1 MNGYLLL
8 AIELAAI
15 LVVCVGVALFLGWV
29 LGKRSARAK
38 LAAEQDSSSTPE
50 TDALKASRVNEKKE
64 PTPLTSRAVP
74 VIAQTS
80 PVTAQSPS
88 PIVASAS
95 DPRQPVSSPSP
106 FAPSPSPT
114 GNTTPAATGT
124 AQPDPLNDHTISDD
138 SDVDTHMIPRISD
151 QATSP
156 APEPK
161 AADPRLLEAEAR
173 ANEAETKARDAET
186 KAREA
191 EARVEEANQRARE
204 AEAKAQE
211 AEAKVEEAEA
221 KVEEA
226 GQQITQADQRVT
238 EAEAKAQEADQ
249 MARAAETRAAE
260 AETRA
265 QEANQHINDA
275 EQARRQ
281 VVELEERINK
291 QEIDMARLENRATT
305 AWDKTMPTLIERI
318 ESLEDDLSHARREA
332 AELQAMLTSERD
344 QATPAPAPEADA
356 EEEASEA
363 EPVHEDPVDEDT
375 GQTEVIKEDS
385 WQTIGPGTGAAQ
397 ETPIAFASSTLPS
410 MQPAK
415 EHEEEDADTEPEQDE
430 ESEDLESAEETADA
444 KADAPEEAE
453 SASVT
458 AENATTED
466 APAEDAAKEAEP
478 ASVTAEDAATEDGS
492 AEAVDTDPVDE
503 SDKHEEQQPTA
514 EESVTE
520 ESAEGEEPVVPSHE
534 QLAPT
539 AAVEHEVEIPDHDTQ
554 DEEPEAHDEE
564 PEAHDEEPEDLE
576 PAAETTDAKDDTP
589 EEAESAS
596 VTAENAT
603 TEDAPAE
610 DAAKEAEPASV
621 TAEDA
626 ATEDGSAEAVDTDPV
641 DESDKHEEQQ
651 PTAEESVTE
660 ESAEGEEPVVP
671 SHEQLAPTAAV
682 EHEVEIPDHDTQ
694 GEEPEDLEP
703 AEETADAK
711 ADAPE
716 EAEQDEEATETRLM
730 PLIPEPTFTDF
741 DELTAAWKARETVR
755 PEKKPQST
763 THTTT
768 AWPEPED
775 AEAVTATRLIPVIK
789 DEDPAP
795 RTNGTNDL
803 EALTDTG
810 SFARLIATGPAPEA
824 PSFTAPLDIPGT
836 EYLTPST
843 PAYPVTAHH
852 DDATIPDIPRIT
864 APIAQP
870 FDTKQN
876 EATPDSRHDATPSTT
891 DLLIDETDVDEV
903 PVTAGLAEPEPA
915 ADPRINAG
923 HIIAPQFSM
932 TKEHDGILRS
942 PLERAGQQISISLE
956 EDYTLADPIDDEI
969 EVMDAPEEEF
979 PVGVGIP
986 PEDYPRVR

>member
-15 LVVCVGVALFLGWV
+15 LVVCVGLALFLGWV

-38 LAAEQDSSSTPE
+38 LAAEQDSSQTPA
-50 TDALKASRVNEKKE
+50 TDALKTSRVEEKKE

-74 VIAQTS
+74 VTAQTS
-80 PVTAQSPS
+80 PVTTQPPS

-95 DPRQPVSSPSP
+95 DPQQPVSSPSP

-114 GNTTPAATGT
+114 GNAAPAETGT
-124 AQPDPLNDHTISDD
+124 ARPDPLNDRTISDD
-138 SDVDTHMIPRISD
+138 SAVDTHLIPRIAD
-151 QATSP
+151 QTTSP

-161 AADPRLLEAEAR
+161 ASDPRLLDAEAR
-173 ANEAETKARDAET
+173 ANEAES

-191 EARVEEANQRARE
+191 EARIEEANQRARE

-211 AEAKVEEAEA
+211 AEAKVEAAEA

-226 GQQITQADQRVT
+226 GQQITQADQRVS
-238 EAEAKAQEADQ
+238 EAEAKAQEANQ

-260 AETRA
+260 AETRV
-265 QEANQHINDA
+265 QEANQRINDA

-332 AELQAMLTSERD
+332 AELQAMLASERD
-344 QATPAPAPEADA
+344 QATPTPAPEADT
-356 EEEASEA
+356 EEETSEG
-363 EPVHEDPVDEDT
+363 EPVHEDT

-415 EHEEEDADTEPEQDE
+415 EDEGENEEP
-430 ESEDLESAEETADA
+430 EDLEPAEEAADV
-444 KADAPEEAE
+444 KAAATEKPEPAN
-453 SASVT
+453 VT
-458 AENATTED
+458 AED
-466 APAEDAAKEAEP
+466 APAEDTPE
-478 ASVTAEDAATEDGS
+478 EDAP
-492 AEAVDTDPVDE
+492 AEAMDTDPVDE
-503 SDKHEEQQPTA
+503 KTDETEENEEQQPTA
-514 EESVTE
+514 EES
-520 ESAEGEEPVVPSHE
+520 AEGEEPDVHSHE

-539 AAVEHEVEIPDHDTQ
+539 AVVEHEVEIPDHDT
-554 DEEPEAHDEE
+554 HDEE
-564 PEAHDEEPEDLE
+564 PA
-576 PAAETTDAKDDTP
+576 
-589 EEAESAS
+589 
-596 VTAENAT
+596 
-603 TEDAPAE
+603 
-610 DAAKEAEPASV
+610 
-621 TAEDA
+621 
-626 ATEDGSAEAVDTDPV
+626 
-641 DESDKHEEQQ
+641 
-651 PTAEESVTE
+651 
-660 ESAEGEEPVVP
+660 
-671 SHEQLAPTAAV
+671 
-682 EHEVEIPDHDTQ
+682 
-694 GEEPEDLEP
+694 DLEP
-703 AEETADAK
+703 AEETPDTNETADTKVA
-711 ADAPE
+711 ATEEPE
-716 EAEQDEEATETRLM
+716 PDEEATETRLM
-730 PLIPEPTFTDF
+730 PLIPEPTFTNF

-755 PEKKPQST
+755 SEEKPQST
-763 THTTT
+763 SHTTT

-775 AEAVTATRLIPVIK
+775 VEAVTATRLIPVIK
-789 DEDPAP
+789 EKEPAP
-795 RTNGTNDL
+795 RPNGKDDL

-836 EYLTPST
+836 EYLTPTT

-870 FDTKQN
+870 FEAKQDD
-876 EATPDSRHDATPSTT
+876 AAPDSRHDATPSKN
-891 DLLIDETDVDEV
+891 DLLIDETEVDEV

-915 ADPRINAG
+915 ADPRVNAG

-942 PLERAGQQISISLE
+942 PLERKGQQISISLE
-956 EDYTLADPIDDEI
+956 EDYTLADPIDEEI

-986 PEDYPRVR
+986 PEDYPRAR

>member
-15 LVVCVGVALFLGWV
+15 LVVCVGLALFLGWV

-38 LAAEQDSSSTPE
+38 LAAEQDSSQTPA
-50 TDALKASRVNEKKE
+50 TDALKTSRVEEKKE
-64 PTPLTSRAVP
+64 PAPLTSRAVP
-74 VIAQTS
+74 VTAQTS
-80 PVTAQSPS
+80 PVTTQPPS

-95 DPRQPVSSPSP
+95 DPQQPVSSPSP

-114 GNTTPAATGT
+114 GNAAPAETGT
-124 AQPDPLNDHTISDD
+124 ARPDPLNDRTISDD
-138 SDVDTHMIPRISD
+138 SAVDTHLIPRIAD
-151 QATSP
+151 QTTSP

-161 AADPRLLEAEAR
+161 ASDPRLLDAEAR
-173 ANEAETKARDAET
+173 ANEAESKARDAESKTRDAET

-191 EARVEEANQRARE
+191 EARIEEANQRARE

-211 AEAKVEEAEA
+211 AEAKVEAAEA

-226 GQQITQADQRVT
+226 GQQITQADQRVS
-238 EAEAKAQEADQ
+238 EAEAKAQEANQ

-260 AETRA
+260 AETRV
-265 QEANQHINDA
+265 QEANQRINDA

-332 AELQAMLTSERD
+332 AELQAMLASERD
-344 QATPAPAPEADA
+344 QATPTPAPEADT
-356 EEEASEA
+356 EEETSEG
-363 EPVHEDPVDEDT
+363 EPVHEDT

-415 EHEEEDADTEPEQDE
+415 EDEGENEEP
-430 ESEDLESAEETADA
+430 EDLEPAEEAADV
-444 KADAPEEAE
+444 KAAATEKPEPTN
-453 SASVT
+453 VT
-458 AENATTED
+458 AED
-466 APAEDAAKEAEP
+466 APAEDTPE
-478 ASVTAEDAATEDGS
+478 EDAP
-492 AEAVDTDPVDE
+492 AEAMDTDPVDE
-503 SDKHEEQQPTA
+503 KTDENEEQQPTA
-514 EESVTE
+514 EES
-520 ESAEGEEPVVPSHE
+520 AEGEEPDVHSHE

-539 AAVEHEVEIPDHDTQ
+539 AVVEHEVEIPDHDT
-554 DEEPEAHDEE
+554 HDEE
-564 PEAHDEEPEDLE
+564 PA
-576 PAAETTDAKDDTP
+576 
-589 EEAESAS
+589 
-596 VTAENAT
+596 
-603 TEDAPAE
+603 
-610 DAAKEAEPASV
+610 
-621 TAEDA
+621 
-626 ATEDGSAEAVDTDPV
+626 
-641 DESDKHEEQQ
+641 
-651 PTAEESVTE
+651 
-660 ESAEGEEPVVP
+660 
-671 SHEQLAPTAAV
+671 
-682 EHEVEIPDHDTQ
+682 
-694 GEEPEDLEP
+694 DLEP
-703 AEETADAK
+703 AEETPDTNETADTKVA
-711 ADAPE
+711 ATEEPE
-716 EAEQDEEATETRLM
+716 PDEEATETRLM
-730 PLIPEPTFTDF
+730 PLIPEPTFTNF

-755 PEKKPQST
+755 SEEKPQST
-763 THTTT
+763 SHTTT

-775 AEAVTATRLIPVIK
+775 VEAVTATRLIPVIK
-789 DEDPAP
+789 DEEPAP
-795 RTNGTNDL
+795 RPNGKDDL

-843 PAYPVTAHH
+843 PAYPVTTHH

-870 FDTKQN
+870 FEAKQDD
-876 EATPDSRHDATPSTT
+876 ATPDSRHDATPSKN
-891 DLLIDETDVDEV
+891 DLLIDETEVDEV

-915 ADPRINAG
+915 ADPRVNAG

-942 PLERAGQQISISLE
+942 PLERKGQQISISLE
-956 EDYTLADPIDDEI
+956 EDYTLADPIDEEI

-986 PEDYPRVR
+986 PEDYPRAR

>member
-15 LVVCVGVALFLGWV
+15 LVVCVGLALFLGWV

-38 LAAEQDSSSTPE
+38 LAAEQDSSQTPA
-50 TDALKASRVNEKKE
+50 TDALKTSRVEEKKE

-74 VIAQTS
+74 VTAQTS
-80 PVTAQSPS
+80 PVTTQPPS

-95 DPRQPVSSPSP
+95 DPQQPVSSPSP

-114 GNTTPAATGT
+114 GNAAPAETGT
-124 AQPDPLNDHTISDD
+124 ARPDPLNDRTISDD
-138 SDVDTHMIPRISD
+138 SAVDTHLIPRIAD
-151 QATSP
+151 QTTSP

-161 AADPRLLEAEAR
+161 ASDPRLLDAEAR
-173 ANEAETKARDAET
+173 ANEAESKARDAET

-191 EARVEEANQRARE
+191 EARIEEANQRARE

-211 AEAKVEEAEA
+211 AEAKVEAAEA

-226 GQQITQADQRVT
+226 GQQITQADQRVS
-238 EAEAKAQEADQ
+238 EAEAKAQEANQ

-260 AETRA
+260 AETRV

-332 AELQAMLTSERD
+332 AELQAMLASERD
-344 QATPAPAPEADA
+344 QATPTPAPEADT

-363 EPVHEDPVDEDT
+363 EPVHEET

-415 EHEEEDADTEPEQDE
+415 EDEGENEEP
-430 ESEDLESAEETADA
+430 EDLEPAEEAADV
-444 KADAPEEAE
+444 KAAATEKPEPAN
-453 SASVT
+453 VT
-458 AENATTED
+458 AED
-466 APAEDAAKEAEP
+466 APAEDTPE
-478 ASVTAEDAATEDGS
+478 EDAP

-503 SDKHEEQQPTA
+503 TEENEEQQPTA
-514 EESVTE
+514 EESITE
-520 ESAEGEEPVVPSHE
+520 DSTESEEPDVHSHE

-539 AAVEHEVEIPDHDTQ
+539 AVVEHEVEIPDHDT
-554 DEEPEAHDEE
+554 HDEE
-564 PEAHDEEPEDLE
+564 PA
-576 PAAETTDAKDDTP
+576 
-589 EEAESAS
+589 
-596 VTAENAT
+596 
-603 TEDAPAE
+603 
-610 DAAKEAEPASV
+610 
-621 TAEDA
+621 
-626 ATEDGSAEAVDTDPV
+626 
-641 DESDKHEEQQ
+641 
-651 PTAEESVTE
+651 
-660 ESAEGEEPVVP
+660 
-671 SHEQLAPTAAV
+671 
-682 EHEVEIPDHDTQ
+682 
-694 GEEPEDLEP
+694 DLEP
-703 AEETADAK
+703 AEETPDAEETADTKVAATK
-711 ADAPE
+711 ESEP
-716 EAEQDEEATETRLM
+716 DEEATETRLM
-730 PLIPEPTFTDF
+730 PLIPEPTFTNF

-755 PEKKPQST
+755 SEEKPQST
-763 THTTT
+763 SHTTT

-775 AEAVTATRLIPVIK
+775 VEAVTATRLIPVIK
-789 DEDPAP
+789 EEEPAP
-795 RTNGTNDL
+795 RPNGKDDL

-843 PAYPVTAHH
+843 PAYPVTTHH

-870 FDTKQN
+870 FEAKQDD
-876 EATPDSRHDATPSTT
+876 ATPDSRHDATPSKS
-891 DLLIDETDVDEV
+891 DLLIDETEVDEV

-915 ADPRINAG
+915 ADPRVNAG

-942 PLERAGQQISISLE
+942 PLERKGQQISISLE
-956 EDYTLADPIDDEI
+956 EDYTLADPINEEI

-986 PEDYPRVR
+986 PEDYPRAR

>member
-15 LVVCVGVALFLGWV
+15 LVVCVGLALFLGWV

-38 LAAEQDSSSTPE
+38 LAAEQDSSQTPA
-50 TDALKASRVNEKKE
+50 TDALKTSRVEEKKE

-74 VIAQTS
+74 VTAQTS
-80 PVTAQSPS
+80 PVTTQPPS

-95 DPRQPVSSPSP
+95 DPQQPVSSPSP

-114 GNTTPAATGT
+114 GNAAPAETGT
-124 AQPDPLNDHTISDD
+124 ARPDPLNDRTISDD
-138 SDVDTHMIPRISD
+138 SAVDTHLIPRIAD
-151 QATSP
+151 QTTSP

-161 AADPRLLEAEAR
+161 ASDPRLLDAEAR
-173 ANEAETKARDAET
+173 ANEAESKARDAET

-191 EARVEEANQRARE
+191 EARIEEANQRARE

-211 AEAKVEEAEA
+211 AEAKVEAAEA

-226 GQQITQADQRVT
+226 GQQITQADQRVS
-238 EAEAKAQEADQ
+238 EAEAKAQEANQ

-260 AETRA
+260 AETRV

-332 AELQAMLTSERD
+332 AELQAMLASERD
-344 QATPAPAPEADA
+344 QATPTPAPEADT

-363 EPVHEDPVDEDT
+363 EPVHEDT

-415 EHEEEDADTEPEQDE
+415 EDEGENEEP
-430 ESEDLESAEETADA
+430 EDLEPAEEAADV
-444 KADAPEEAE
+444 KAAATEKPEPTN
-453 SASVT
+453 VT
-458 AENATTED
+458 AED
-466 APAEDAAKEAEP
+466 APAEDTPE
-478 ASVTAEDAATEDGS
+478 EDAP

-503 SDKHEEQQPTA
+503 TEENEEQQPTA
-514 EESVTE
+514 EESITE
-520 ESAEGEEPVVPSHE
+520 DSTESEEPDVHSHE

-539 AAVEHEVEIPDHDTQ
+539 AVVEHEVEIPDHDT
-554 DEEPEAHDEE
+554 HDEE
-564 PEAHDEEPEDLE
+564 PA
-576 PAAETTDAKDDTP
+576 
-589 EEAESAS
+589 
-596 VTAENAT
+596 
-603 TEDAPAE
+603 
-610 DAAKEAEPASV
+610 
-621 TAEDA
+621 
-626 ATEDGSAEAVDTDPV
+626 
-641 DESDKHEEQQ
+641 
-651 PTAEESVTE
+651 
-660 ESAEGEEPVVP
+660 
-671 SHEQLAPTAAV
+671 
-682 EHEVEIPDHDTQ
+682 
-694 GEEPEDLEP
+694 DLEP
-703 AEETADAK
+703 AEETPDTNETADTKVA
-711 ADAPE
+711 ATEEPE
-716 EAEQDEEATETRLM
+716 PEQEATETRLM
-730 PLIPEPTFTDF
+730 PLIPEPTFTNF

-755 PEKKPQST
+755 SEEKPQST
-763 THTTT
+763 SHTTT

-775 AEAVTATRLIPVIK
+775 VEAVTATRLIPVIK
-789 DEDPAP
+789 EEEPAP
-795 RTNGTNDL
+795 RPNGKDDL

-843 PAYPVTAHH
+843 PAYPVTTHH

-870 FDTKQN
+870 FEAKQDD
-876 EATPDSRHDATPSTT
+876 ATPDSRHDATPSKS
-891 DLLIDETDVDEV
+891 DLLIDETEVDEV

-915 ADPRINAG
+915 ADPRVNAG

-942 PLERAGQQISISLE
+942 PLERKGQQISISLE
-956 EDYTLADPIDDEI
+956 EDYTLADPIDEEI

-986 PEDYPRVR
+986 PEDYPRAR

>member
-15 LVVCVGVALFLGWV
+15 LVVCVGLALFLGWV

-38 LAAEQDSSSTPE
+38 LAAEQDSSQTPA
-50 TDALKASRVNEKKE
+50 TDALKTSRGEEKKE
-64 PTPLTSRAVP
+64 PAPLTSRAVP
-74 VIAQTS
+74 VTAQTS
-80 PVTAQSPS
+80 PVTTQPPS

-95 DPRQPVSSPSP
+95 DPQQPVSSPSP

-114 GNTTPAATGT
+114 GNAAPAETGT
-124 AQPDPLNDHTISDD
+124 ARPDPLNDRTISDD
-138 SDVDTHMIPRISD
+138 SAVDTHLIPRIAD
-151 QATSP
+151 QTTSP

-161 AADPRLLEAEAR
+161 ASDPRLLDAEAR

-191 EARVEEANQRARE
+191 EARIEEANQRARE

-211 AEAKVEEAEA
+211 AEAKVEAAEA

-226 GQQITQADQRVT
+226 GQQITQADQRVS
-238 EAEAKAQEADQ
+238 EAEAKAQEANQ

-260 AETRA
+260 AETRV
-265 QEANQHINDA
+265 QEANQRINDA

-332 AELQAMLTSERD
+332 AELQAMLASERD
-344 QATPAPAPEADA
+344 QATPTPAPEADT
-356 EEEASEA
+356 EEETSEG
-363 EPVHEDPVDEDT
+363 EPVHEDT

-415 EHEEEDADTEPEQDE
+415 EDEGENEEP
-430 ESEDLESAEETADA
+430 EDLEPAEEAADV
-444 KADAPEEAE
+444 KAAATEKPEPTN
-453 SASVT
+453 VT
-458 AENATTED
+458 AED
-466 APAEDAAKEAEP
+466 APAEDTPE
-478 ASVTAEDAATEDGS
+478 EDAP
-492 AEAVDTDPVDE
+492 AEAMDTDPVDE
-503 SDKHEEQQPTA
+503 KTDETEEQQPTA
-514 EESVTE
+514 EES
-520 ESAEGEEPVVPSHE
+520 AEGEEPDVHSHE

-539 AAVEHEVEIPDHDTQ
+539 AVVEHEVEIPDHDT
-554 DEEPEAHDEE
+554 HDEE
-564 PEAHDEEPEDLE
+564 PA
-576 PAAETTDAKDDTP
+576 
-589 EEAESAS
+589 
-596 VTAENAT
+596 
-603 TEDAPAE
+603 
-610 DAAKEAEPASV
+610 
-621 TAEDA
+621 
-626 ATEDGSAEAVDTDPV
+626 
-641 DESDKHEEQQ
+641 
-651 PTAEESVTE
+651 
-660 ESAEGEEPVVP
+660 
-671 SHEQLAPTAAV
+671 
-682 EHEVEIPDHDTQ
+682 
-694 GEEPEDLEP
+694 DLEP
-703 AEETADAK
+703 AEETPDAEETADTKVAATK
-711 ADAPE
+711 ESEPE
-716 EAEQDEEATETRLM
+716 QEATETRLM
-730 PLIPEPTFTDF
+730 PLIPEPTFTNF

-755 PEKKPQST
+755 SEEKPQST
-763 THTTT
+763 SHTTT

-775 AEAVTATRLIPVIK
+775 VEAVTATRLIPVIK
-789 DEDPAP
+789 EEEPAP
-795 RTNGTNDL
+795 RPNGKDDL

-843 PAYPVTAHH
+843 PAYPVTTHH

-870 FDTKQN
+870 FEAKQDD
-876 EATPDSRHDATPSTT
+876 ATPDSRHDATPSKS
-891 DLLIDETDVDEV
+891 DLLIDETEVDEV

-915 ADPRINAG
+915 ADPRVNAG

-942 PLERAGQQISISLE
+942 PLERKGQQISISLE
-956 EDYTLADPIDDEI
+956 EDYTLADPIDEEI

-986 PEDYPRVR
+986 PEDYPRPR

>member
-15 LVVCVGVALFLGWV
+15 LVVCVGLALFLGWV

-38 LAAEQDSSSTPE
+38 LAAEQDSSQMPA
-50 TDALKASRVNEKKE
+50 TDALKTSRVEEKKE

-74 VIAQTS
+74 VTAQTS
-80 PVTAQSPS
+80 PVTTQSPS

-95 DPRQPVSSPSP
+95 DPQQPVSSPSP

-114 GNTTPAATGT
+114 GNAAPAETGT
-124 AQPDPLNDHTISDD
+124 ARPDPLNDRTISDD
-138 SDVDTHMIPRISD
+138 SAVDTHLIPRIAD
-151 QATSP
+151 QTTSP

-161 AADPRLLEAEAR
+161 ASDPRLLDAEAR
-173 ANEAETKARDAET
+173 ANEAES

-191 EARVEEANQRARE
+191 EARIEEANQRARE

-211 AEAKVEEAEA
+211 AEAKVEAAEA

-226 GQQITQADQRVT
+226 GQQITQADQRVS
-238 EAEAKAQEADQ
+238 EAKAKAQEADQ

-260 AETRA
+260 AETRM

-332 AELQAMLTSERD
+332 AELQAMLASERD
-344 QATPAPAPEADA
+344 QATPTPAPEADT
-356 EEEASEA
+356 EEETSEA
-363 EPVHEDPVDEDT
+363 EPVHEDIVDEDT

-415 EHEEEDADTEPEQDE
+415 EDEGENEEP
-430 ESEDLESAEETADA
+430 EDLESAEETADTEA
-444 KADAPEEAE
+444 AATEEPEPT
-453 SASVT
+453 SVT
-458 AENATTED
+458 AED
-466 APAEDAAKEAEP
+466 APAEDSPE
-478 ASVTAEDAATEDGS
+478 
-492 AEAVDTDPVDE
+492 EAVDTDPVDE
-503 SDKHEEQQPTA
+503 KTDETDETEEQQPTA
-514 EESVTE
+514 KESATE
-520 ESAEGEEPVVPSHE
+520 ESAEGEEPDVHSHE

-539 AAVEHEVEIPDHDTQ
+539 AVVEHEVEIPDHDT
-554 DEEPEAHDEE
+554 HDEE
-564 PEAHDEEPEDLE
+564 PA
-576 PAAETTDAKDDTP
+576 
-589 EEAESAS
+589 
-596 VTAENAT
+596 
-603 TEDAPAE
+603 
-610 DAAKEAEPASV
+610 
-621 TAEDA
+621 
-626 ATEDGSAEAVDTDPV
+626 
-641 DESDKHEEQQ
+641 
-651 PTAEESVTE
+651 
-660 ESAEGEEPVVP
+660 
-671 SHEQLAPTAAV
+671 
-682 EHEVEIPDHDTQ
+682 
-694 GEEPEDLEP
+694 DLEP
-703 AEETADAK
+703 AEETPDTNETADTKVA
-711 ADAPE
+711 ATEEPE
-716 EAEQDEEATETRLM
+716 PDEEATETRLM
-730 PLIPEPTFTDF
+730 PLIPEPTFTNF

-755 PEKKPQST
+755 SEEKPQST
-763 THTTT
+763 SHTT

-775 AEAVTATRLIPVIK
+775 VEAVTATRLIPVIK
-789 DEDPAP
+789 EKEPAP
-795 RTNGTNDL
+795 RPNRKDDL

-836 EYLTPST
+836 EYLTPTT
-843 PAYPVTAHH
+843 PAYPVTTHH
-852 DDATIPDIPRIT
+852 DDATIPDIPKIT

-870 FDTKQN
+870 FEAKQDD
-876 EATPDSRHDATPSTT
+876 ATPDSRHDATPSKS
-891 DLLIDETDVDEV
+891 DLLIDETEVDEV

-915 ADPRINAG
+915 ADPRVNAG

-942 PLERAGQQISISLE
+942 PLERKGQQISISLE
-956 EDYTLADPIDDEI
+956 EDYTLADPIDEEI

-986 PEDYPRVR
+986 PEDYPRAR

>member
-15 LVVCVGVALFLGWV
+15 LVVCVGLALFLGWV

-38 LAAEQDSSSTPE
+38 LAAEQDSSQTPA
-50 TDALKASRVNEKKE
+50 TDALKTSRVEEKKE

-74 VIAQTS
+74 VTAQTS
-80 PVTAQSPS
+80 PVTTQPPS

-95 DPRQPVSSPSP
+95 DPQQPVSSPSP

-114 GNTTPAATGT
+114 GNAAPAETGT
-124 AQPDPLNDHTISDD
+124 ARPDPLNDRTISDD
-138 SDVDTHMIPRISD
+138 SAVDTHLIPRIAD
-151 QATSP
+151 QTTSP

-161 AADPRLLEAEAR
+161 ASDPRLLDAEAR
-173 ANEAETKARDAET
+173 ANEAESKARDAET

-191 EARVEEANQRARE
+191 EARIEEANQRARE

-211 AEAKVEEAEA
+211 AEAKVEAAEA

-226 GQQITQADQRVT
+226 GQQITQADQRVS
-238 EAEAKAQEADQ
+238 EAEAKAQEANQ

-260 AETRA
+260 AETRV

-332 AELQAMLTSERD
+332 AELQAMLASERD
-344 QATPAPAPEADA
+344 QATPTPAPEADT

-363 EPVHEDPVDEDT
+363 EPVHEDT

-415 EHEEEDADTEPEQDE
+415 EDEGENEEP
-430 ESEDLESAEETADA
+430 EDLEPAEEAADV
-444 KADAPEEAE
+444 KAAATEKPEPAN
-453 SASVT
+453 VT
-458 AENATTED
+458 AED
-466 APAEDAAKEAEP
+466 APAEDTPE
-478 ASVTAEDAATEDGS
+478 EDAP

-503 SDKHEEQQPTA
+503 TEENEEQQPTA
-514 EESVTE
+514 EESITE
-520 ESAEGEEPVVPSHE
+520 DSTESEEPDVHSHE

-539 AAVEHEVEIPDHDTQ
+539 AVVEHEVEIPDHDT
-554 DEEPEAHDEE
+554 HDEE
-564 PEAHDEEPEDLE
+564 PA
-576 PAAETTDAKDDTP
+576 
-589 EEAESAS
+589 
-596 VTAENAT
+596 
-603 TEDAPAE
+603 
-610 DAAKEAEPASV
+610 
-621 TAEDA
+621 
-626 ATEDGSAEAVDTDPV
+626 
-641 DESDKHEEQQ
+641 
-651 PTAEESVTE
+651 
-660 ESAEGEEPVVP
+660 
-671 SHEQLAPTAAV
+671 
-682 EHEVEIPDHDTQ
+682 
-694 GEEPEDLEP
+694 DLEP
-703 AEETADAK
+703 AEGTPDAEETADTKVAATK
-711 ADAPE
+711 ESEPE
-716 EAEQDEEATETRLM
+716 QEATETRLM
-730 PLIPEPTFTDF
+730 PLIPEPTFTNF

-755 PEKKPQST
+755 SEEKPQST
-763 THTTT
+763 SHTTT

-775 AEAVTATRLIPVIK
+775 VEAVTATRLIPVIK
-789 DEDPAP
+789 EEEPAP
-795 RTNGTNDL
+795 RPNGKDDL

-843 PAYPVTAHH
+843 PAYPVTTHH

-870 FDTKQN
+870 FEAKQDD
-876 EATPDSRHDATPSTT
+876 ATPDSRHDATPSKS
-891 DLLIDETDVDEV
+891 DLLIDETEVDEV

-915 ADPRINAG
+915 ADPRVNAG

-942 PLERAGQQISISLE
+942 PLERKGQQISISLE
-956 EDYTLADPIDDEI
+956 EDYTLADPINEEI

-986 PEDYPRVR
+986 PEDYPRAR

>member
-15 LVVCVGVALFLGWV
+15 LVVCVGLALFLGWV

-38 LAAEQDSSSTPE
+38 LAAEQDSSQTPA
-50 TDALKASRVNEKKE
+50 TDALKTSRVEEKKE

-74 VIAQTS
+74 VTAQTS
-80 PVTAQSPS
+80 PVTTQPPS

-95 DPRQPVSSPSP
+95 DPQQPVSSPSP

-114 GNTTPAATGT
+114 GNAAPAETGT
-124 AQPDPLNDHTISDD
+124 ARPDPLNDRTISDD
-138 SDVDTHMIPRISD
+138 SAVDTHLIPRIAD
-151 QATSP
+151 QTTSP

-161 AADPRLLEAEAR
+161 ASDPRLLDAEAR
-173 ANEAETKARDAET
+173 ANEAESKARDAET

-191 EARVEEANQRARE
+191 EARIEEANQRARE

-211 AEAKVEEAEA
+211 AEAKVEAAEA

-226 GQQITQADQRVT
+226 GQQITQADQRVS
-238 EAEAKAQEADQ
+238 EAEAKAQEANQ

-260 AETRA
+260 AETRV

-332 AELQAMLTSERD
+332 AELQAMLASERD
-344 QATPAPAPEADA
+344 QATPTPAPEADT

-363 EPVHEDPVDEDT
+363 EPVHEDT

-415 EHEEEDADTEPEQDE
+415 EDEGENEEP
-430 ESEDLESAEETADA
+430 EDLEPAEEAADV
-444 KADAPEEAE
+444 KAAATEKPEPAN
-453 SASVT
+453 VT
-458 AENATTED
+458 AED
-466 APAEDAAKEAEP
+466 APAEDTP
-478 ASVTAEDAATEDGS
+478 

-503 SDKHEEQQPTA
+503 TEENEEQQPTA
-514 EESVTE
+514 EESITE
-520 ESAEGEEPVVPSHE
+520 DSTESEEPDVHSHE

-539 AAVEHEVEIPDHDTQ
+539 AVVEHEVEIPDHDT
-554 DEEPEAHDEE
+554 HDEE
-564 PEAHDEEPEDLE
+564 PA
-576 PAAETTDAKDDTP
+576 
-589 EEAESAS
+589 
-596 VTAENAT
+596 
-603 TEDAPAE
+603 
-610 DAAKEAEPASV
+610 
-621 TAEDA
+621 
-626 ATEDGSAEAVDTDPV
+626 
-641 DESDKHEEQQ
+641 
-651 PTAEESVTE
+651 
-660 ESAEGEEPVVP
+660 
-671 SHEQLAPTAAV
+671 
-682 EHEVEIPDHDTQ
+682 
-694 GEEPEDLEP
+694 DLEP
-703 AEETADAK
+703 AEGTPDAEETADTKVAATK
-711 ADAPE
+711 ESEPE
-716 EAEQDEEATETRLM
+716 QEATETRLM
-730 PLIPEPTFTDF
+730 PLIPEPTFTNF

-755 PEKKPQST
+755 SEEKPQST
-763 THTTT
+763 SHTTT

-775 AEAVTATRLIPVIK
+775 VEAVTATRLIPVIK
-789 DEDPAP
+789 EEEPAP
-795 RTNGTNDL
+795 RPNGKDDL

-843 PAYPVTAHH
+843 PAYPVTTHH

-870 FDTKQN
+870 FEAKQDD
-876 EATPDSRHDATPSTT
+876 ATPDSRHDATPSKS
-891 DLLIDETDVDEV
+891 DLLIDETEVDEV

-915 ADPRINAG
+915 ADPRVNAG

-942 PLERAGQQISISLE
+942 PLERKGQQISISLE
-956 EDYTLADPIDDEI
+956 EDYTLADPIDEEI

-986 PEDYPRVR
+986 PEDYPRAR

>member
-15 LVVCVGVALFLGWV
+15 LVVCVGLALFLGWV

-38 LAAEQDSSSTPE
+38 LAAEQDSSQTPA
-50 TDALKASRVNEKKE
+50 TDALKTSRVEEKKE

-74 VIAQTS
+74 VTAQTS
-80 PVTAQSPS
+80 PVTTQPPS

-95 DPRQPVSSPSP
+95 DPQQPVSSPSP

-114 GNTTPAATGT
+114 GNAAPAETGT
-124 AQPDPLNDHTISDD
+124 ARPDPLNDRTISDD
-138 SDVDTHMIPRISD
+138 SAVDTHLIPRIAD
-151 QATSP
+151 QTTSP

-161 AADPRLLEAEAR
+161 ASDPRLLDAEAR
-173 ANEAETKARDAET
+173 ANEAESKARDAET

-191 EARVEEANQRARE
+191 EVRIEEANQRARE

-211 AEAKVEEAEA
+211 AEAKVEAAEA

-226 GQQITQADQRVT
+226 GQQITQADQRVS

-260 AETRA
+260 AETRV

-332 AELQAMLTSERD
+332 AELQAMLASERD
-344 QATPAPAPEADA
+344 QATPTPAPEADT

-363 EPVHEDPVDEDT
+363 EPVHEDT

-415 EHEEEDADTEPEQDE
+415 EDEGENEEP
-430 ESEDLESAEETADA
+430 EDLEPAEEAADV
-444 KADAPEEAE
+444 KAA
-453 SASVT
+453 
-458 AENATTED
+458 ATEK
-466 APAEDAAKEAEP
+466 PEP
-478 ASVTAEDAATEDGS
+478 ANVTAEDALAEDTPEEDAP

-503 SDKHEEQQPTA
+503 KTEENEEQQPTA
-514 EESVTE
+514 EESITE
-520 ESAEGEEPVVPSHE
+520 DSTEGEEPDVHSHE

-539 AAVEHEVEIPDHDTQ
+539 AVVEHEVEIPDHDT
-554 DEEPEAHDEE
+554 HDEE
-564 PEAHDEEPEDLE
+564 PA
-576 PAAETTDAKDDTP
+576 
-589 EEAESAS
+589 
-596 VTAENAT
+596 
-603 TEDAPAE
+603 
-610 DAAKEAEPASV
+610 
-621 TAEDA
+621 
-626 ATEDGSAEAVDTDPV
+626 
-641 DESDKHEEQQ
+641 
-651 PTAEESVTE
+651 
-660 ESAEGEEPVVP
+660 
-671 SHEQLAPTAAV
+671 
-682 EHEVEIPDHDTQ
+682 
-694 GEEPEDLEP
+694 DLEP
-703 AEETADAK
+703 AEETPDAEETADTKVA
-711 ADAPE
+711 ATEEPE
-716 EAEQDEEATETRLM
+716 PDEEATETRLM
-730 PLIPEPTFTDF
+730 PLIPEPTFTNF

-755 PEKKPQST
+755 SEEKPQST
-763 THTTT
+763 SHTTT

-775 AEAVTATRLIPVIK
+775 VEAVTATRLIPVIK
-789 DEDPAP
+789 EEEPAP
-795 RTNGTNDL
+795 RPNGKDDL

-843 PAYPVTAHH
+843 PAYPVTTHH

-870 FDTKQN
+870 FEAKQDD
-876 EATPDSRHDATPSTT
+876 ATPDSRHDATPSKS
-891 DLLIDETDVDEV
+891 DLLIDETEVDEV

-915 ADPRINAG
+915 ADPRVNAG

-942 PLERAGQQISISLE
+942 PLERKGQQISISLE
-956 EDYTLADPIDDEI
+956 EDYTLADPIDEEI

-986 PEDYPRVR
+986 PEDYPRAR

>member
-15 LVVCVGVALFLGWV
+15 LVVCVGLALFLGWV

-38 LAAEQDSSSTPE
+38 LTTEQDSSQTPA
-50 TDALKASRVNEKKE
+50 TDALKTSRVEEKKE

-74 VIAQTS
+74 VTAQTS
-80 PVTAQSPS
+80 PVTTQSPS
-88 PIVASAS
+88 PIMASAS
-95 DPRQPVSSPSP
+95 DPQQPVSSPSP

-114 GNTTPAATGT
+114 SNAAPAETGT
-124 AQPDPLNDHTISDD
+124 TRPDPLNDHTISDD
-138 SDVDTHMIPRISD
+138 SAVDTHLIPRIAD
-151 QATSP
+151 QTTSP

-161 AADPRLLEAEAR
+161 ASDPRLLDAEAR
-173 ANEAETKARDAET
+173 ANEAES

-191 EARVEEANQRARE
+191 EARIEEANQRARE
-204 AEAKAQE
+204 AETKAQE
-211 AEAKVEEAEA
+211 AEAKVEAAEA

-226 GQQITQADQRVT
+226 GQQITQADQRVS

-260 AETRA
+260 AETRM

-332 AELQAMLTSERD
+332 AELQAMLASERD
-344 QATPAPAPEADA
+344 QSTPTPAPEADT
-356 EEEASEA
+356 EEETSEA
-363 EPVHEDPVDEDT
+363 EPVHEDTFNEDT

-415 EHEEEDADTEPEQDE
+415 EGENEEAA
-430 ESEDLESAEETADA
+430 DLESAEKPADTEETADTKTA
-444 KADAPEEAE
+444 ATEEPEPT
-453 SASVT
+453 SVT
-458 AENATTED
+458 AED
-466 APAEDAAKEAEP
+466 APAEDSPE
-478 ASVTAEDAATEDGS
+478 EDAP

-503 SDKHEEQQPTA
+503 KTDETDENEEQQPTA
-514 EESVTE
+514 EES
-520 ESAEGEEPVVPSHE
+520 AEGEEPDVHSHE

-539 AAVEHEVEIPDHDTQ
+539 AVVEHEVEIPDHDAH

-564 PEAHDEEPEDLE
+564 PEAHDEEPEAQD
-576 PAAETTDAKDDTP
+576 
-589 EEAESAS
+589 
-596 VTAENAT
+596 
-603 TEDAPAE
+603 
-610 DAAKEAEPASV
+610 
-621 TAEDA
+621 
-626 ATEDGSAEAVDTDPV
+626 
-641 DESDKHEEQQ
+641 
-651 PTAEESVTE
+651 E
-660 ESAEGEEPVVP
+660 ESA
-671 SHEQLAPTAAV
+671 
-682 EHEVEIPDHDTQ
+682 DTKADAT
-694 GEEPEDLEP
+694 EEPEP
-703 AEETADAK
+703 
-711 ADAPE
+711 
-716 EAEQDEEATETRLM
+716 DEEATETRLM
-730 PLIPEPTFTDF
+730 PLIPEPTFTNF
-741 DELTAAWKARETVR
+741 DEFTAAWKARETAR
-755 PEKKPQST
+755 SEKKPQST
-763 THTTT
+763 SHTTT

-775 AEAVTATRLIPVIK
+775 VEAVTATRLIPVIK
-789 DEDPAP
+789 EEEPAP
-795 RTNGTNDL
+795 RPNGKDDL

-824 PSFTAPLDIPGT
+824 PSFTAPLDIPET

-870 FDTKQN
+870 FEAKQDD
-876 EATPDSRHDATPSTT
+876 ATPDSQHDATPSKS
-891 DLLIDETDVDEV
+891 DLLIDETEVDEV

-915 ADPRINAG
+915 ADPRVNAG

-942 PLERAGQQISISLE
+942 PLERKGQQISISLE
-956 EDYTLADPIDDEI
+956 EDYTLADPIDEEI

-986 PEDYPRVR
+986 PEDYPRAR

>member
-15 LVVCVGVALFLGWV
+15 LVVCVGLALFLGWV

-38 LAAEQDSSSTPE
+38 LAAEQDSSQTPA
-50 TDALKASRVNEKKE
+50 TDALKTSRGEEKKE
-64 PTPLTSRAVP
+64 PAPLTSRAVP
-74 VIAQTS
+74 VTAQTS
-80 PVTAQSPS
+80 PVTTQPPS

-95 DPRQPVSSPSP
+95 DPQQPVSSPSP

-114 GNTTPAATGT
+114 GNAAPAETGT
-124 AQPDPLNDHTISDD
+124 ARPDPLNDRTISDD
-138 SDVDTHMIPRISD
+138 SAVDTHLIPRIAD
-151 QATSP
+151 QTTSP

-161 AADPRLLEAEAR
+161 ASDPRLLDAEAR
-173 ANEAETKARDAET
+173 ANEAESKARDAESKTRDAET

-191 EARVEEANQRARE
+191 EARIEEANQRARE

-211 AEAKVEEAEA
+211 AEAKVEAAEA

-226 GQQITQADQRVT
+226 GQQITQADQRVS
-238 EAEAKAQEADQ
+238 EAEAKAQEANQ

-260 AETRA
+260 AETRV
-265 QEANQHINDA
+265 QEANQRINDA

-332 AELQAMLTSERD
+332 AELQAMLASERD
-344 QATPAPAPEADA
+344 QATPTPAPEADT
-356 EEEASEA
+356 EEEASEG
-363 EPVHEDPVDEDT
+363 EPVHEDT

-415 EHEEEDADTEPEQDE
+415 EDEGENEEP
-430 ESEDLESAEETADA
+430 EDLEPAEEAADV
-444 KADAPEEAE
+444 KAAATEKPEPAN
-453 SASVT
+453 VT
-458 AENATTED
+458 AED
-466 APAEDAAKEAEP
+466 APAEDTPE
-478 ASVTAEDAATEDGS
+478 EDAP

-503 SDKHEEQQPTA
+503 TEENEEQQPTA
-514 EESVTE
+514 EESITE
-520 ESAEGEEPVVPSHE
+520 DSTESEEPDVHSHE

-539 AAVEHEVEIPDHDTQ
+539 AVVEHEVEIPDHDT
-554 DEEPEAHDEE
+554 HDEE
-564 PEAHDEEPEDLE
+564 PA
-576 PAAETTDAKDDTP
+576 
-589 EEAESAS
+589 
-596 VTAENAT
+596 
-603 TEDAPAE
+603 
-610 DAAKEAEPASV
+610 
-621 TAEDA
+621 
-626 ATEDGSAEAVDTDPV
+626 
-641 DESDKHEEQQ
+641 
-651 PTAEESVTE
+651 
-660 ESAEGEEPVVP
+660 
-671 SHEQLAPTAAV
+671 
-682 EHEVEIPDHDTQ
+682 
-694 GEEPEDLEP
+694 DLEP
-703 AEETADAK
+703 AEGTPDAEETADTKVAATK
-711 ADAPE
+711 ESEPE
-716 EAEQDEEATETRLM
+716 QEATETRLM
-730 PLIPEPTFTDF
+730 PLIPEPTFTNF

-755 PEKKPQST
+755 SEEKPQST
-763 THTTT
+763 SHTTT

-775 AEAVTATRLIPVIK
+775 VEAVTATRLIPVIK
-789 DEDPAP
+789 EEEAAP
-795 RTNGTNDL
+795 RPNGKDDL

-843 PAYPVTAHH
+843 PAYPVTTHH

-870 FDTKQN
+870 FEAKQDD
-876 EATPDSRHDATPSTT
+876 ATPDSRHDATPSKS
-891 DLLIDETDVDEV
+891 DLLIDETEVDEV

-915 ADPRINAG
+915 ADPRVNAG

-942 PLERAGQQISISLE
+942 PLERKGQQISISLE
-956 EDYTLADPIDDEI
+956 EDYTLADPINEEI

-986 PEDYPRVR
+986 PEDYPRAR

>member
-15 LVVCVGVALFLGWV
+15 LVVCVGLALFLGWV

-38 LAAEQDSSSTPE
+38 LAAEQDSSQMPA
-50 TDALKASRVNEKKE
+50 TDALKTSRVEEKKE

-74 VIAQTS
+74 VTAQTS
-80 PVTAQSPS
+80 PVTTQSPS

-95 DPRQPVSSPSP
+95 DPQQPVSSPSP

-114 GNTTPAATGT
+114 GNAAPAETGT
-124 AQPDPLNDHTISDD
+124 ARPDPLNDRTISDD
-138 SDVDTHMIPRISD
+138 SAVDTHLIPRIAD
-151 QATSP
+151 QTTSP

-161 AADPRLLEAEAR
+161 ASDPRLLDAEAR
-173 ANEAETKARDAET
+173 ANEAES

-191 EARVEEANQRARE
+191 EAMIEEANQRARE

-211 AEAKVEEAEA
+211 AEAKVEAAEA

-226 GQQITQADQRVT
+226 GQQITQADQRVS
-238 EAEAKAQEADQ
+238 EAKAKAQEADQ

-260 AETRA
+260 AETRM

-332 AELQAMLTSERD
+332 AELQAMLASERD
-344 QATPAPAPEADA
+344 QATPTPAPEADT
-356 EEEASEA
+356 EEETSEA
-363 EPVHEDPVDEDT
+363 EPVHEDIVDEDT

-415 EHEEEDADTEPEQDE
+415 EDEGENEEP
-430 ESEDLESAEETADA
+430 EDLESAEETADTEA
-444 KADAPEEAE
+444 AATEEPEPT
-453 SASVT
+453 SVT
-458 AENATTED
+458 AED
-466 APAEDAAKEAEP
+466 APAEDSPE
-478 ASVTAEDAATEDGS
+478 
-492 AEAVDTDPVDE
+492 EAVDTDPVDE
-503 SDKHEEQQPTA
+503 KTDETDETEEQQPTA
-514 EESVTE
+514 KESATE
-520 ESAEGEEPVVPSHE
+520 ESAEGEEPDVHSHE

-539 AAVEHEVEIPDHDTQ
+539 AVVEHEVEIPDHD
-554 DEEPEAHDEE
+554 AHDEE
-564 PEAHDEEPEDLE
+564 PA
-576 PAAETTDAKDDTP
+576 
-589 EEAESAS
+589 
-596 VTAENAT
+596 
-603 TEDAPAE
+603 
-610 DAAKEAEPASV
+610 
-621 TAEDA
+621 
-626 ATEDGSAEAVDTDPV
+626 
-641 DESDKHEEQQ
+641 
-651 PTAEESVTE
+651 
-660 ESAEGEEPVVP
+660 
-671 SHEQLAPTAAV
+671 
-682 EHEVEIPDHDTQ
+682 
-694 GEEPEDLEP
+694 DLEP
-703 AEETADAK
+703 AEETPDTNETADTKVA
-711 ADAPE
+711 ATEEPE
-716 EAEQDEEATETRLM
+716 PDEEATETRLM
-730 PLIPEPTFTDF
+730 PLIPEPTFTNF

-755 PEKKPQST
+755 SEEKPQST
-763 THTTT
+763 SHTT

-775 AEAVTATRLIPVIK
+775 VEAVTATRLIPVIK
-789 DEDPAP
+789 EKEPAP
-795 RTNGTNDL
+795 RPNRKDDL

-836 EYLTPST
+836 EYLTPTT
-843 PAYPVTAHH
+843 PAYPVTTHH
-852 DDATIPDIPRIT
+852 DDATIPDIPKIT

-870 FDTKQN
+870 FEAKQDD
-876 EATPDSRHDATPSTT
+876 ATPDSRHDATPSKS
-891 DLLIDETDVDEV
+891 DLLIDETEVDEV

-915 ADPRINAG
+915 ADPRVNAG

-942 PLERAGQQISISLE
+942 PLERKGQQISISLE
-956 EDYTLADPIDDEI
+956 EDYTLADPIDEEI

-986 PEDYPRVR
+986 PEDYPRAR

>member
-15 LVVCVGVALFLGWV
+15 LVVCVGLALFLGWV

-38 LAAEQDSSSTPE
+38 LAAEQDSSQTPA
-50 TDALKASRVNEKKE
+50 TDALKTSRGEEKKE
-64 PTPLTSRAVP
+64 PAPLTSRAVP
-74 VIAQTS
+74 VTAQTS
-80 PVTAQSPS
+80 PVTTQPPS

-95 DPRQPVSSPSP
+95 DPQQPVSSPSP

-114 GNTTPAATGT
+114 GNAAPAETGT
-124 AQPDPLNDHTISDD
+124 ARPDPLNDRTISDD
-138 SDVDTHMIPRISD
+138 SAVDTHLIPRIAD
-151 QATSP
+151 QTTSP

-161 AADPRLLEAEAR
+161 ASDPRLLDAEAR
-173 ANEAETKARDAET
+173 ANEAESKARDAES

-191 EARVEEANQRARE
+191 EARIEEANQRARE

-211 AEAKVEEAEA
+211 AEAKVEAAEA

-226 GQQITQADQRVT
+226 GQQITQADQRVS

-260 AETRA
+260 AETRV
-265 QEANQHINDA
+265 QEANQRINDA

-332 AELQAMLTSERD
+332 AELQAMLASERD
-344 QATPAPAPEADA
+344 QATPTPAPEADT
-356 EEEASEA
+356 EEETSEG
-363 EPVHEDPVDEDT
+363 EPVHEDT

-415 EHEEEDADTEPEQDE
+415 EDEGENEEP
-430 ESEDLESAEETADA
+430 EDLEPAEEAADV
-444 KADAPEEAE
+444 KAAATEKPEPAN
-453 SASVT
+453 VT
-458 AENATTED
+458 AED
-466 APAEDAAKEAEP
+466 APAEDTPE
-478 ASVTAEDAATEDGS
+478 EDAP
-492 AEAVDTDPVDE
+492 AEAMDTDPVDE
-503 SDKHEEQQPTA
+503 KTDETEENEEQQPTA
-514 EESVTE
+514 EESITE
-520 ESAEGEEPVVPSHE
+520 DSTESEEPDVHSHE

-539 AAVEHEVEIPDHDTQ
+539 AVVEHEVEIPDHDT
-554 DEEPEAHDEE
+554 HDEE
-564 PEAHDEEPEDLE
+564 PA
-576 PAAETTDAKDDTP
+576 
-589 EEAESAS
+589 
-596 VTAENAT
+596 
-603 TEDAPAE
+603 
-610 DAAKEAEPASV
+610 
-621 TAEDA
+621 
-626 ATEDGSAEAVDTDPV
+626 
-641 DESDKHEEQQ
+641 
-651 PTAEESVTE
+651 
-660 ESAEGEEPVVP
+660 
-671 SHEQLAPTAAV
+671 
-682 EHEVEIPDHDTQ
+682 
-694 GEEPEDLEP
+694 DLEP
-703 AEETADAK
+703 AEETPDTNETADTKVA
-711 ADAPE
+711 ATEEPE
-716 EAEQDEEATETRLM
+716 PDEEATETRLM
-730 PLIPEPTFTDF
+730 PLIPEPTFTNF

-755 PEKKPQST
+755 SEEKPQST
-763 THTTT
+763 SHTT

-775 AEAVTATRLIPVIK
+775 VEAVTATRLIPVIK
-789 DEDPAP
+789 DEEPAP
-795 RTNGTNDL
+795 RPNGKDDL

-843 PAYPVTAHH
+843 PAYPVTTHH

-870 FDTKQN
+870 FEAKQDD
-876 EATPDSRHDATPSTT
+876 ATPDSRHDATPSKS
-891 DLLIDETDVDEV
+891 DLLIDETEVDEV

-915 ADPRINAG
+915 ADPRVNAG

-942 PLERAGQQISISLE
+942 PLERKGQQISISLE
-956 EDYTLADPIDDEI
+956 EDYTLADPIDEEI

-986 PEDYPRVR
+986 PEDYPRAR